1 MFVVPTPKKHLTKCY
16 GGGVIIFVDDKFV
29 VNKGDKNETISNIT
43 KNVKAFSSF
52 PMALLGYGLSMCFM
66 EHCFFTMGGNLRRIF
81 NNCLFSR
88 FLFMWTQG

>member
-1 MFVVPTPKKHLTKCY
+1 MKLFQTLQKMLRPLV
-16 GGGVIIFVDDKFV
+16 
-29 VNKGDKNETISNIT
+29 
-43 KNVKAFSSF
+43 AF

-66 EHCFFTMGGNLRRIF
+66 KHCFFTMGGNWRRTF